1 MRLVSGKIRRS
12 ICCACAIENN
22 YLKQK
27 FENISI
33 KGFEI
38 KLNND
43 QLKISQEILNKFNE
57 APFQPPRREDL
68 ETMIGGKKEELDEI
82 FLSLLNSGDII
93 KLNEEVYI
101 SKEAY
106 DLGLDKLKE
115 HFKNKD
121 SISIGEYRD
130 LLNTNRKVALAIL
143 EHFDQVKITKR
154 DKDIR
159 ILNK

>member
-1 MRLVSGKIRRS
+1 M
-12 ICCACAIENN
+12 NN
-22 YLKQK
+22 
-27 FENISI
+27 
-33 KGFEI
+33 
-38 KLNND
+38 
-43 QLKISQEILNKFNE
+43 
-57 APFQPPRREDL
+57 
-68 ETMIGGKKEELDEI
+68 
-82 FLSLLNSGDII
+82 GDII

-115 HFKNKD
+115 HFTNKD

-130 LLNTNRKVALAIL
+130 LLNTNRKVALALL
-143 EHFDQVKITKR
+143 EYFDQIKITKR